1 MRRPSTSC
9 AITGRLRPCLHPL
22 SRPSAPS
29 SDVDSGSRH
38 SAWLE
43 IPPAECGRCAAKVVP
58 AASLRQPIRL
68 SIKRL
73 INKNASAFAAVIQD
87 LSPGLGCSTNSDRVY
102 LSEPADWLATGRMGV
117 EADEEEVAHRDEPI
131 TRRIERG
138 ATAPQNAPNTT
149 HGFRSMDATE
159 MINATGHL

>member
-1 MRRPSTSC
+1 MST
-9 AITGRLRPCLHPL
+9 
-22 SRPSAPS
+22 
-29 SDVDSGSRH
+29 
-38 SAWLE
+38 
-43 IPPAECGRCAAKVVP
+43 P
-58 AASLRQPIRL
+58 AADTPLGWKYLRRSAEGALQKLCQPLRQPIRL

-73 INKNASAFAAVIQD
+73 INKNASAFAAVIHD